1 LDITKKNA
9 LAENCFDRNYLRHGC
24 LSKTLIGSQK
34 GFGSPL
40 TYHSD
45 RGPPNKNIDVGE
57 NMIRVHKSTNSK
69 DAQMASASLNTVK
82 RHFNFSPALINNF
95 LRLTVKKLFVAE
107 L

>member
-1 LDITKKNA
+1 MSFKNV
-9 LAENCFDRNYLRHGC
+9 NWQ
-24 LSKTLIGSQK
+24 SK

-57 NMIRVHKSTNSK
+57 NMMRVHKSTNSK
-69 DAQMASASLNTVK
+69 DAQMALASLNTVE
-82 RHFNFSPALINNF
+82 RHFNFNPALINNF